1 MKTLHSMRSPRVVIK
16 QSSEARACILK
27 PKCSVPH
34 LWFALFT
41 LATLGV
47 FLALG
52 TTALAT
58 VVVITPPAPVTVCS
72 PSAATFT
79 VSATGNG
86 LNYQWLVDI
95 NDGNGPQPDGGNT
108 PSYTIS
114 PTAPSYNGYLVSVD
128 VIDNDDDVVT
138 PSVTLTVNASAMASA
153 GANQTICANA
163 STTGLGGSVGG
174 GATGG
179 LWSSS
184 GTGTFAPNT
193 TTLNA
198 TYSPSAGDITA
209 GTVTLTL
216 STTGQVG
223 PCSGAAQVV
232 VTIRAAATASASGNQ
247 TICSGHSTAGLGG
260 TVGGGATG
268 GLWSSSGTGA
278 FAPNTTTLNA
288 TYSPSSADISAG
300 TVTLRLTAQ
309 PCGDATAQV
318 VVTIGLTP
326 AAPTTVGGSTCGPG
340 VASLS
345 ASGSGGTLKWYSDPG
360 LTTLVNTGPAYGP
373 SVSATTT
380 YYVTETS
387 ALGCV
392 SAASPVTAAVYSGS
406 PTVNAGPNQTVS
418 SIATIQLAGSAANVT
433 GSIWSGGSGTFSP
446 NASTTNAVYTPAAT
460 ERAAGSW
467 ALTLTGNSPCGSAT
481 STVKLTFMP
490 ELNLPVDTN
499 SSTLQINLCIQPIV
513 AGIPFANE
521 CQNPINALMGHMTVE
536 LDDPSN
542 PAHITLQDF
551 QVTAMG
557 PYVLSYSWSIPAL
570 GTVALSAT
578 IGTLDQPASVH
589 DTQPGTGT
597 PAPINPDGSFA
608 LANVPLTSSG
618 LAYYGGTASGSLDL
632 SAQTTVSALPGTI
645 HITNEVA
652 TVHMEFSF
660 ATNLSVSFT
669 NGIAATINADGS
681 FSGVINAVGE
691 TTVPR
696 YMIWNNGAGTGNWNT
711 NDLNWNNGSAK
722 WDNGRGAKD
731 CAIFGATGIGT
742 VNLSQPVTAASLYF
756 QSPGY
761 TITGSSLA
769 LANAG
774 AITNDAD
781 AVISG
786 AIVSG
791 TLNKWGPA
799 MLTLSGAN
807 TYSGGTFVNAGVLRI
822 SSDVGVGAVPGVPAT
837 NVTLNGG
844 QLLNN
849 SSPSLAPNRIVLL
862 GGGGGYVESVGSSTF
877 TVNGQ
882 ITGAGGLGVVWDSG
896 TVVLGGVNNYA
907 GATTIGLTGNAY
919 NNSAGANPTLQLGS
933 SSALPGTDLIFGTSA
948 NANTATLDLHGFS
961 GTVAALTGGA
971 NAIVDISGGGAGT
984 LSVGNN
990 GASSTFGGVIQNT
1003 GGTVSLNKIGSGTL
1017 TLSGANTFTGP
1028 ATVSAGTLALTSS
1041 GLLAGPVSI
1050 GAGGTFDVS
1059 ALGGGTYSPPSGVA
1073 IGGSGTASPATLK
1086 GASGGTVNLGSNP
1099 IVLAYDGSDTA
1110 LTISQGALSL
1120 NGNTIT
1126 VNAPSNLGAGTY
1138 PLIQVTGGTLLTNG
1152 TFTVNGTAIARG
1164 YRPSL
1169 SVNGGQLILNI
1180 VRVSTPSFTTA
1191 GPFAPSQTYGSV
1203 SLGATVAPSDA
1214 TGIVTFYDGSTPVG
1228 AGTLDGTT
1236 GTATCTP
1243 AASLLSVVGSPH
1255 QITASY
1261 VGDFVY
1267 AGSSSSVSN
1276 LTITARAVTLGGS
1289 KTYDGT
1295 MAITPAAGL
1304 SLVNNVDGANLY
1316 LSPSFGSALLT
1327 GRNTPSASITSIIT
1341 TNLNYAMLARVQTAT
1356 GTAGVA
1362 SSSTTVNLSS
1372 APVNGNT
1379 LVAVI
1384 CISQSSSGG
1393 VSGISQSGVTWSKA
1407 TTVAVG
1413 GGALGSGADTEIWY
1427 APVGSGAGT
1436 GVKIS
1441 YSALYACAATVIEY
1455 SGLVAASPLDQ
1466 TATSTGGSSPAV
1478 TGTTATTSQ
1487 ANELWVGGVSYENSS
1502 SLTGIQNGFTIA
1514 ANTSERWFNLLG
1526 TEYYITAQALD
1537 KAVSTTGGAYT
1548 GGNLGLSTSWSAA
1561 IATFK
1566 VASYYT
1572 YTTNLSLAGSAA
1584 PNYTLTPSGT
1594 VTVAPANLTVTA
1606 TTNTKPY
1613 DGTTSAAAHPTITT
1627 GSIQPG
1633 DTAPV
1638 WTESYNNQNAGT
1650 GKTLTPAALTVADG
1664 NGGANYSYTYAQ
1676 NYTGVITGQSSST
1689 LLVSNMNPSGHSTN
1703 VTFTASV
1710 TGVPPLAV
1718 PTGNVVFSVNSTPF
1732 ATNGLLSGST
1742 TASLTSL
1749 PTGTNSIT
1757 ALYAGDGAFP
1767 SSLSGTLAQVVTN
1780 SVIYSTLNKIL
1791 SISNNHNGS
1800 FTLSAQGTPGALYYV
1815 VASGNTKAAMTA
1827 WAPVVGSTNTA
1838 ASSGGTWSCVVSNP
1852 APAYYRPIAVNPAP

>member
-1 MKTLHSMRSPRVVIK
+1 
-16 QSSEARACILK
+16 
-27 PKCSVPH
+27 
-34 LWFALFT
+34 
-41 LATLGV
+41 
-47 FLALG
+47 
-52 TTALAT
+52 
-58 VVVITPPAPVTVCS
+58 
-72 PSAATFT
+72 
-79 VSATGNG
+79 
-86 LNYQWLVDI
+86 
-95 NDGNGPQPDGGNT
+95 
-108 PSYTIS
+108 
-114 PTAPSYNGYLVSVD
+114 
-128 VIDNDDDVVT
+128 
-138 PSVTLTVNASAMASA
+138 
-153 GANQTICANA
+153 
-163 STTGLGGSVGG
+163 LGGTVGG

-198 TYSPSAGDITA
+198 A
-209 GTVTLTL
+209 
-216 STTGQVG
+216 
-223 PCSGAAQVV
+223 
-232 VTIRAAATASASGNQ
+232 
-247 TICSGHSTAGLGG
+247 
-260 TVGGGATG
+260 
-268 GLWSSSGTGA
+268 
-278 FAPNTTTLNA
+278 
-288 TYSPSSADISAG
+288 YSPSSADISAG
-300 TVTLRLTAQ
+300 AVTLRLTAQ

-318 VVTIGLTP
+318 VVTIGFTP
-326 AAPTTVGGSTCGPG
+326 AAPTTVGGGTCGPG
-340 VASLS
+340 VVGLS
-345 ASGSGGTLKWYSDPG
+345 ASGSGGTLKWYSDSG
-360 LTTLVNTGPAYGP
+360 LTTLVNTGPTYGP
-373 SVSATTT
+373 IVNATTN
-380 YYVTETS
+380 YYVTVTS
-387 ALGCV
+387 AQGCV
-392 SAASPVTAAVYSGS
+392 SAASPVTATVYSAFPIVS
-406 PTVNAGPNQTVS
+406 AGPNQTVS
-418 SIATIQLAGSAANVT
+418 SIATTIQLAGSVANVT
-433 GSIWSGGSGTFSP
+433 GGTWSGGSGTFSP
-446 NASTTNAVYTPAAT
+446 NAGTTNAVYTPSAS
-460 ERAAGSW
+460 ELAAGSW
-467 ALTLTGNSPCGSAT
+467 ALTLTGNSPCGNAA
-481 STVKLTFMP
+481 STVNLTFMP
-490 ELNLPVDTN
+490 ELSLPVDTN
-499 SSTLQINLCIQPIV
+499 SSTLQISLCIQPVIE
-513 AGIPFANE
+513 GIPFANE
-521 CQNPINALMGHMTVE
+521 CQNPINALMGYMTVE

-542 PAHITLQDF
+542 PTHITLQDF

-557 PYVLSYSWSIPAL
+557 PYVLSYSWSIPTL

-597 PAPINPDGSFA
+597 PAPINPDGSFT

-660 ATNLSVSFT
+660 TTNLSVSFT

-681 FSGVINAVGE
+681 FNGVINAVGE

-722 WDNGRGAKD
+722 WDNERGAKD
-731 CAIFGATGIGT
+731 CAIFGASGIGT

-769 LANAG
+769 LANTG

-807 TYSGGTFVNAGVLRI
+807 TYSGGTVVNAGVLRI
-822 SSDVGVGAVPGVPAT
+822 SSDAALGAVPGVPAT

-849 SSPSLAPNRIVLL
+849 SSPLLAPNRVVLL
-862 GGGGGYVESVGSSTF
+862 GGGGGYVESVEGSTF
-877 TVNGQ
+877 TVNGP

-907 GATTIGLTGNAY
+907 GVTTIGVSGNAY

-933 SSALPGTDLIFGTSA
+933 SSALPGTDLIFGTDA

-990 GASSTFGGVIQNT
+990 GASSTFGGIIRNT

-1017 TLSGANTFTGP
+1017 TLSGANTFTGT
-1028 ATVSAGTLALTSS
+1028 ATVSAGTLALSSS
-1041 GLLAGPVSI
+1041 GSLAGPVSI
-1050 GAGGTFDVS
+1050 GAGGIFDVS
-1059 ALGGGTYSPPSGVA
+1059 TVGSGTYSPPSGAA

-1086 GASGGTVNLGSNP
+1086 GASGGIVNLGSDP
-1099 IVLAYDGSDTA
+1099 IVLAYDGSNPA

-1126 VNAPSNLGAGTY
+1126 VNAPSNLGEGTY

-1169 SVNGGQLILNI
+1169 SVSGGQLILNI

-1203 SLGATVAPSDA
+1203 SLGATVSPSDA

-1295 MAITPAAGL
+1295 TTITPAAGL

-1327 GRNTPSASITSIIT
+1327 GKNTPSASITSIIT
-1341 TNLNYAMLARVQTAT
+1341 TNLNYATLARVQTAT

-1407 TTVAVG
+1407 ATVAVG

-1584 PNYTLTPSGT
+1584 PNYTLIPSGT
-1594 VTVAPANLTVTA
+1594 VTVAPTNLTVTA
-1606 TTNTKPY
+1606 TTNTKSY

-1638 WTESYNNQNAGT
+1638 WTETYANQNAAT

-1689 LLVSNMNPSGHSTN
+1689 FLVSAINPSGLTSN
-1703 VTFTASV
+1703 VTFTVTV
-1710 TGVPPLAV
+1710 TGVPSLAL
-1718 PTGNVVFSVNSTPF
+1718 PTGNVIFSANSTPF
-1732 ATNGLLSGST
+1732 ATNALISG
-1742 TASLTSL
+1742 
-1749 PTGTNSIT
+1749 SIT
-1757 ALYAGDGAFP
+1757 ASTAALPVGHTAITAQYVGDGAFP
-1767 SSLSGTLAQVVTN
+1767 ASSSSSLDQVVTN
-1780 SVIYSTLNKIL
+1780 GVIYSKVNQIL
-1791 SISNNHNGS
+1791 SISNKHNGT
-1800 FTLSAQGTPGALYYV
+1800 FTLTAVGTPGAQYYV
-1815 VASGNTKAAMTA
+1815 VASGDLKAHMAA
-1827 WAPVVGSTNTA
+1827 WIPVVGSTNTA
-1838 ASSGGTWSCVVSNP
+1838 SSSGGTWSCVVSNP
-1852 APAYYRPIAVNPAP
+1852 TPAYYRPIAVNPAP